1 MEVGEWS
8 RTAQSKKK
16 DVPSAE
22 SSRTVRGLGK
32 VDSSIKAKKKKHSGR
47 ISGVVMNNAHVFILL
62 SYPKDLNKKHH
73 ELNMFP
79 RFVKLRSILN
89 RKWKA
94 MQVSKNTI
102 ILLYHICT
110 YCHIE

>member
-1 MEVGEWS
+1 MVTDS
-8 RTAQSKKK
+8 SIKKK

-32 VDSSIKAKKKKHSGR
+32 VDSSIKAKKNIY

-62 SYPKDLNKKHH
+62 SYPKDLNKKQH

-102 ILLYHICT
+102 ILLYHLCT